1 MIKNQF
7 LAAAAIL
14 VANFTIPHFTMS
26 AQINWSA
33 NPVGAVFARQG
44 GESPEG
50 TFRLTSGGYEVFTLA
65 VAENFELDRPASLFY
80 SKDLSNKARVDALAP
95 TGSVASAMNCFLV
108 RIGDD
113 YIMIDTGF
121 QEGRG
126 NTLRRLAALGVDP
139 KEIKSIF
146 ITHAHGDHVG
156 GLTDAEGKCA
166 FPSAKLY
173 IPEAEVP
180 FMEETMAD
188 VWKDISNAYSGR
200 IDLIGAGT
208 VLPFGLLPIAAPGHT
223 PGHTVYRLGN
233 LLFAGDI
240 LHGASIQL
248 VDTTINASFDRNP
261 GQSVASRNA
270 ILGYAAANSLT
281 VLGAHVPLNGVL
293 F

>member
-1 MIKNQF
+1 MIKKLF
-7 LAAAAIL
+7 LAATALLA
-14 VANFTIPHFTMS
+14 ANFTMT

-44 GESPEG
+44 GQSPEG
-50 TFRLTSGGYEVFTLA
+50 TFRLVSGGYEVFTLA
-65 VAENFELDRPASLFY
+65 VADNVVVDRPASLFY
-80 SKDLSNKARVDALAP
+80 SKDASNKARVDALAP
-95 TGSVASAMNCFLV
+95 TGTVASAMNCFLV
-108 RIGDD
+108 RIGSED
-113 YIMIDTGF
+113 YIMIDAGF

-126 NTLRRLAALGVDP
+126 NTLRRLASLGVDP
-139 KEIKSIF
+139 KEIKAIF

-166 FPSAKLY
+166 YPAAKLY
-173 IPEAEVP
+173 IPAAEVP

-188 VWKDISNAYSGR
+188 GWANIMNAYSGR
-200 IDLIGAGT
+200 IELISNGS
-208 VLPFGLLPIAAPGHT
+208 VLPFGLLSIAAPGHT

-240 LHGASIQL
+240 LHGASVQL
-248 VDTTINASFDRNP
+248 VDPTVNASFDRDTE
-261 GQSVASRNA
+261 QSIMSRRT
-270 ILGYAAANSLT
+270 ILDYAAANSLT

>member
-1 MIKNQF
+1 M
-7 LAAAAIL
+7 LAAAAL
-14 VANFTIPHFTMS
+14 LAANFTMPYFTMS
-26 AQINWSA
+26 AQTNWSA

-65 VAENFELDRPASLFY
+65 VAENVEVDRPASLFY
-80 SKDLSNKARVDALAP
+80 SKDGSDKVRVDALAP
-95 TGSVASAMNCFLV
+95 TGTVASAMNCFLV
-108 RIGDD
+108 RIDTD
-113 YIMIDTGF
+113 YIMIDAGF

-139 KEIKSIF
+139 KEIKAIF
-146 ITHAHGDHVG
+146 ITHAHGDHIG
-156 GLTDAEGKCA
+156 GLTDADGKCA

-173 IPEAEVP
+173 IPAAEVP
-180 FMEETMAD
+180 FMEETMAEG
-188 VWKDISNAYSGR
+188 WNNISTTYSGR
-200 IDLIGAGT
+200 VELIGNGA
-208 VLPFGLLPIAAPGHT
+208 VLPFGLLSIAAPGHT

-248 VDTTINASFDRNP
+248 VDTSINASFDRDP
-261 GQSVASRNA
+261 DQSVASRNA
-270 ILGYAAANSLT
+270 ILSYAAANSLT